1 MQPSNRGGWPKD
13 WYSTPGASGASARAT
28 LKETYERHE
37 RQDAETGQDARPE
50 EDETLDGQA
59 ELQPRPH
66 QGGGGGE
73 EARARRARKAR
84 AQARRAR
91 NPRARAG
98 GRAPET
104 RAPEPV
110 VEQKH

>member
-13 WYSTPGASGASARAT
+13 WSSTPGASGASARAT

-37 RQDAETGQDARPE
+37 RHDAQTGQDALPE
-50 EDETLDGQA
+50 EDGDLASQA
-59 ELQPRPH
+59 ELHPRPPK
-66 QGGGGGE
+66 GGGGE
-73 EARARRARKAR
+73 KKPRARGAGKAG

-98 GRAPET
+98 GRAAAT
-104 RAPEPV
+104 
-110 VEQKH
+110 